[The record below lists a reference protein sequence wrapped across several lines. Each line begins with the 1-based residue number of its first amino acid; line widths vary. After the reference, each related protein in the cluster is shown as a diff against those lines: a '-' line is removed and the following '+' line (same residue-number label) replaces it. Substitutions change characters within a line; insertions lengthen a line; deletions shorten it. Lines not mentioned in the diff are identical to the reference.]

1 MQELRP
7 HAARLGAAAL
17 LASAVATHA
26 ADPRLEEI
34 IVTAPMHKGEA
45 ETVHPTSLIA
55 GNELRRRIA
64 ATLGETLKQEPGVAF
79 SSFGPGVGQPVIRGQ
94 GAPRVLVLQNSMPVG
109 DAANTS
115 ADHANATE
123 PVLAD
128 RIEVLRGP
136 ATLLYGSG
144 AIGGVVNVID
154 NRVPATVP
162 GAPGGA
168 LEYRHGS
175 NAGNDVLAGRLDAGA
190 GDVAMHLDGF
200 GRDSGEVGIP
210 GNALRDGGGSE
221 GSIENSEAQATGATA
236 GASWV
241 FGRGF
246 LGMAVSRLDNE
257 YGVPPGAHDHAEHEG
272 HDEDGDHALALEEDG
287 REDEAGAE
295 DVRIDLQQTRYDLRA
310 ELADPLRGVELLRS
324 YLAYSDYRHDEI
336 ESGVTGTRYGN
347 EAWDGRIE
355 AVHRSSD
362 ALHGA
367 IGLQLHSRK
376 FTAEGEEAFVPDADG
391 ESWGVFLVEDLHVG
405 DVVYEFGLRAG
416 RDSHDPARGDA
427 RDFGTV
433 SGSVSALWSLDDVQT
448 LKFALSGA
456 ERAPAMEELY
466 SDGVHVA
473 TRSYELGDESLDE
486 ERSLNADLGYHLHEG
501 AVDFRIDAFYN
512 RYDDYIFQRATG
524 VFFNPELA
532 LLEPVCSADHED
544 ECLEVLQWAAAATD
558 FYGLESELRLELPRG
573 FTLAI
578 FGDHVRG
585 EFDDGGA
592 VPRVPPGRLGAELA
606 WQRGGWDLAARLTE
620 VLEQDRTGE
629 GERSVPGYTLL
640 AARAEYAFSGGG
652 GDWTLFLRGENLLDE
667 EIRNASSLLRD
678 VAPEAGLNV
687 EAGVRLAF

>member
-1 MQELRP
+1 MKDLRP
-7 HAARLGAAAL
+7 YAARFGAVTL

-26 ADPRLEEI
+26 ADARLEEI

-55 GNELRRRIA
+55 GEELRRRIA

-115 ADHANATE
+115 ADHANAAE

-162 GAPGGA
+162 EAPRGAV
-168 LEYRHGS
+168 EYRHGS
-175 NAGNDVLAGRLDAGA
+175 NAESDVLAGRLDAGS
-190 GDVAMHLDGF
+190 GNVALHLDGF
-200 GRDSGEVGIP
+200 GRENGEVGIP
-210 GNALRDGGGSE
+210 GNALSDGGGSE
-221 GSIENSEAQATGATA
+221 GSIENSEAQASGATA
-236 GASWV
+236 GGSWV
-241 FGRGF
+241 FGSGF
-246 LGMAVSRLDNE
+246 VGLAVSRLDNE
-257 YGVPPGAHDHAEHEG
+257 YGVPPGAHGHAEHDG
-272 HDEDGDHALALEEDG
+272 HDEEGDHALALDEEG
-287 REDEAGAE
+287 HEEETGAE

-324 YLAYSDYRHDEI
+324 YLTYSDYRHEEI
-336 ESGVTGTRYGN
+336 EGGVAGTEYGN

-367 IGLQLHSRK
+367 IGLQLHSRE

-391 ESWGVFLVEDLHVG
+391 ESWGVFLVEDLHLG

-433 SGSVSALWSLDDVQT
+433 NGSVSALWSLDDART

-473 TRSYELGDESLDE
+473 TRSYELGDETLDV
-486 ERSLNADLGYHLHEG
+486 ERSLNADLGYHLHDG
-501 AVDFRIDAFYN
+501 AMDFRMDAFYN

-524 VFFNPELA
+524 EFFNPELA
-532 LLEPVCSADHED
+532 LFEPVCSADHED
-544 ECLEVLQWAAAATD
+544 ECLEVLQWAAAEAD
-558 FYGLESELRLELPRG
+558 FYGLESELRLELPPS
-573 FTLAI
+573 FTLAL
-578 FGDHVRG
+578 FGDYVRG
-585 EFDDGGA
+585 EFDGGGD
-592 VPRVPPGRLGAELA
+592 VPRVPPGRFGAELA
-606 WQRGGWDLAARLTE
+606 WHRGGWDLAARVTE
-620 VLEQDRTGE
+620 VLKQDHTGE
-629 GERSVPGYTLL
+629 GERSVGGYTLL
-640 AARAEYAFSGGG
+640 AARAEYAFAAGG

>member
-1 MQELRP
+1 MKDPRP
-7 HAARLGAAAL
+7 YAARFGAVTL
-17 LASAVATHA
+17 LASVVATHA
-26 ADPRLEEI
+26 AAARLEEI

-55 GNELRRRIA
+55 GADLRRRIA

-94 GAPRVLVLQNSMPVG
+94 GAPRVLVLQNGMPVG

-115 ADHANATE
+115 ADHANAAE

-154 NRVPATVP
+154 NRVPSTVP
-162 GAPGGA
+162 AAPGGA
-168 LEYRHGS
+168 VEYRHGS
-175 NAGNDVLAGRLDAGA
+175 NAESDVLAGRLDAGA
-190 GDVAMHLDGF
+190 GNLALHLDGF
-200 GRDSGEVGIP
+200 GRENGEVGIP
-210 GNALRDGGGSE
+210 GNAQRDGGGSE
-221 GSIENSEAQATGATA
+221 GSIENSEAQASGATA
-236 GASWV
+236 GGSWV

-246 LGMAVSRLDNE
+246 LGLAASRLDNE
-257 YGVPPGAHDHAEHEG
+257 YGVPPGAHGHAEHDG
-272 HDEDGDHALALEEDG
+272 HDE
-287 REDEAGAE
+287 EAAE
-295 DVRIDLQQTRYDLRA
+295 DVRIDLQQTRYELRG
-310 ELADPLRGVELLRS
+310 ELADPLRGVQLLRS
-324 YLAYSDYRHDEI
+324 YLTYSDYRHE
-336 ESGVTGTRYGN
+336 ELEGGVTGTEYGN
-347 EAWDGRIE
+347 EAWDGRME
-355 AVHRSSD
+355 AVHELSD

-367 IGLQLHSRK
+367 IGVQLHSRE

-416 RDSHDPARGDA
+416 RDRHDPARGDA

-433 SGSVSALWSLDDVQT
+433 NASVSVLWSPDDVRT

-473 TRSYELGDESLDE
+473 TRSYEIGDETLDE
-486 ERSLNADLGYHLHEG
+486 ERSLNVDLGYHLHDG
-501 AVDFRIDAFYN
+501 AVDFSIDAFYN
-512 RYDDYIFQRATG
+512 RYEDYIFQRSTG
-524 VFFNPELA
+524 EFFNPELA

-544 ECLEVLQWAAAATD
+544 ECLEVLQWAAAKAD
-558 FYGLESELRLELPRG
+558 FYGLESALRLELPRG
-573 FTLAI
+573 FSLEL

-585 EFDDGGA
+585 EFDAGGD

-606 WQRGGWDLAARLTE
+606 WHRGGWDLAARVTE
-620 VLEQDRTGE
+620 VLEQDHTGE
-629 GERSVPGYTLL
+629 GERSVTGYTLL
-640 AARAEYAFSGGG
+640 AARAEYAFAAGG